1 MDAEVPVRRV
11 TLALGIFFDG
21 TGNNALTTQKMVE
34 IFRQQHGN
42 IGSVEA
48 EPLFRR
54 HAQTHFGV
62 SGTQAASYLGYYTN
76 IYALQALYALPD
88 SAGKER
94 IQQAIYIEGVG
105 TCVGKPDC
113 VIGMGF
119 GTGEYGVIAKT
130 DEAIARLASAVSAA
144 LASLSGPWVVDCVL
158 FDLFGFSRGAAA
170 ARHFANRIQSED
182 PAIFRAIASA
192 VGDLPRIRCRFIG
205 LFDTVAA
212 IATLANGM
220 DPHGPDT
227 GEVNLVLRP
236 GVAEHVFHIVAQ
248 HECRYNF
255 ALNSVAPAWPELLLP
270 GAHSDIGGGYLPRIR
285 EDLFLTRPQVET
297 VPWNEPGERSRV
309 YRQAVA
315 QLSAL
320 NNAPVMAPLMRTHS
334 VMPATWEDEFAPND
348 RYGQMQKRC
357 FAALTLRQR
366 LVSADWS
373 QAALWVML
381 DAARAAGVLF
391 DEPTLHLPEALIPLV
406 ERARQIGKAVRVGSR
421 INGFSTQELDTLAQD
436 YIHCSANWNSVTVND
451 AGELYGGA
459 AVAETLGFVNR
470 PDEGWVRTVY
480 DLNGKK
486 W

>member
-1 MDAEVPVRRV
+1 MNAKVPLRKV

-21 TGNNALTTQKMVE
+21 TGNNALTTQRMME
-34 IFRQQHGN
+34 IFNHQGG
-42 IGSVEA
+42 IIDSVEA
-48 EPLFRR
+48 GQRFLHNAE
-54 HAQTHFGV
+54 THFGA

-76 IYALQALYALPD
+76 IYALKTLYTPRVPANSALF
-88 SAGKER
+88 
-94 IQQAIYIEGVG
+94 QQAIYIEGVG

-119 GTGEYGVIAKT
+119 GTGEYGTLAKT
-130 DEAIARLASAVSAA
+130 DEAVAQLASAVKEA
-144 LASLSGPWVVDCVL
+144 LASVNGPCVIDRVL

-192 VGDLPRIRCRFIG
+192 AGNLPLIRCRFIG

-220 DPHGPDT
+220 DPHCADS
-227 GEVNLVLRP
+227 GEVNLALRP
-236 GVAEHVFHIVAQ
+236 GVAEHVFQIAAQ

-255 ALNSVAPAWPELLLP
+255 ALNSVAPAWPELSLP
-270 GAHSDIGGGYLPRIR
+270 GVHSDIGGGYLPLIR

-297 VPWNEPGERSRV
+297 VAWDMPGERSKV
-309 YRQAVA
+309 YQQALA
-315 QLSAL
+315 QLATL
-320 NNAPVMAPLMRTHS
+320 NNAPAMAPLLRTHS
-334 VMPATWEDEFAPND
+334 VTPETWMDEFAPND

-366 LVSADWS
+366 QVSADWS
-373 QAALWVML
+373 QAALLVML

-391 DEPTLHLPEALIPLV
+391 EEPTIAAPAALTPLIA
-406 ERARQIGKAVRVGSR
+406 RAREMGKATRVGAP
-421 INGFSTQELDTLAQD
+421 IDGFSWLELDTLAQG
-436 YIHCSANWNSVTVND
+436 YLHCSANWNSVTVNE

-459 AVAETLGFVNR
+459 AVSETLSFVNR

-480 DLNGKK
+480 DLNGEKC
-486 W
+486 

>member
-1 MDAEVPVRRV
+1 MNAEVPIRKV

-34 IFRQQHGN
+34 IFRQQRGN
-42 IGSVEA
+42 IDSVATEQD
-48 EPLFRR
+48 FRR
-54 HAQTHFGV
+54 NALTHFGV
-62 SGTQAASYLGYYTN
+62 SGAQAASYLGYYTN
-76 IYALQALYALPD
+76 IYVLKTLYSQRVSSDNVL
-88 SAGKER
+88 
-94 IQQAIYIEGVG
+94 IQQALYIEGVG

-119 GTGEYGVIAKT
+119 GTGEYGTLAKT
-130 DEAIARLASAVSAA
+130 DEAVAQLASAVKEA
-144 LASLSGPWVVDCVL
+144 LASVNGPCVIDRVL

-192 VGDLPRIRCRFIG
+192 AGNLPLIRCRFIG

-220 DPHGPDT
+220 DPHSADS
-227 GEVNLVLRP
+227 GEVNLALHP
-236 GVAEHVFHIVAQ
+236 GVAEHVFQIAAQ

-255 ALNSVAPAWPELLLP
+255 ALNSVAPAWPELSLP
-270 GAHSDIGGGYLPRIR
+270 GVHSDIGGGYLPLIR

-297 VPWNEPGERSRV
+297 VPWSQPGERSTV
-309 YRQAVA
+309 YQQALA
-315 QLSAL
+315 QLATL
-320 NNAPVMAPLMRTHS
+320 NNAPAMAPLLRTHS
-334 VMPATWEDEFAPND
+334 VTPETWMDEFAPND

-366 LVSADWS
+366 QVSAEWS
-373 QAALWVML
+373 QAALRVML

-391 DEPTLHLPEALIPLV
+391 DEPTIAVPEALTPLIA
-406 ERARQIGKAVRVGSR
+406 RAREMGKAIRVGAP
-421 INGFSTQELDTLAQD
+421 IDGFSSQELATLAQG
-436 YIHCSANWNSVTVND
+436 YLHCSANWNSVTVNE
-451 AGELYGGA
+451 AGDLYGGA
-459 AVAETLGFVNR
+459 AVSETLGFVNR

-486 W
+486 R